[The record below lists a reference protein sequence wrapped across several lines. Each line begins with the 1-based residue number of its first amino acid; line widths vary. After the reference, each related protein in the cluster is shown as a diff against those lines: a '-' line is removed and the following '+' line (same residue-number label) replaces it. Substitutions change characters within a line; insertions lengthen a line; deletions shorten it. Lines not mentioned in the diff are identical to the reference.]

1 MSQCGFYTSLVR
13 YTSDF
18 TAVALT
24 DAFVLQI
31 EHHRYLQA
39 AAAAAHLGQ
48 HLSHVGNKSPD
59 CATALIQLIPI
70 ESSRLLCEGFAL

>member
-1 MSQCGFYTSLVR
+1 MNPKQCGFCSSLVR

-48 HLSHVGNKSPD
+48 HLSQVGRKSPD
-59 CATALIQLIPI
+59 CATGFIQLIRI
-70 ESSRLLCEGFAL
+70 ESSRL